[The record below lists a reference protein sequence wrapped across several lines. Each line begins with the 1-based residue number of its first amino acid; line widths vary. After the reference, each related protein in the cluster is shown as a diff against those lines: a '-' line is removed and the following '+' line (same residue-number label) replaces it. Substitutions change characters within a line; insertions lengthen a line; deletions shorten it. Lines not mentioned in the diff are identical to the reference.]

1 MSNKEM
7 ITNTL
12 HTYGPSTSKEIA
24 NLVIREYN
32 TRLSPS
38 QIAGSLRPL
47 IAKGVAASSKND
59 KNVTV
64 YWMN

>member
-1 MSNKEM
+1 MNNREM
-7 ITNTL
+7 ITNIL
-12 HTYGPSTSKEIA
+12 DAYGPSTSKEIA
-24 NLVIREYN
+24 NLVIREYD

-47 IAKGVAASSKND
+47 IAKGMAASSKND